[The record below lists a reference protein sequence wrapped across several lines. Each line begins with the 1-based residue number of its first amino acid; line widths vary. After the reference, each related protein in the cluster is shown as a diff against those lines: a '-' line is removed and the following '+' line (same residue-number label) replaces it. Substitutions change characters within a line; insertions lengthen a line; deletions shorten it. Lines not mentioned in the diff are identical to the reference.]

1 MIFTAASREKTVR
14 KTYSSFSCGRH
25 GRPAV
30 RPPASGQ
37 ASGPRPPPAPPCG
50 LAVLPPGLGT
60 CQGVRVDPPASQ
72 LAAPE
77 PPGSAPSEPAT
88 TSFSKLPRTPLPSRD
103 RRPRRGPRLLCS
115 GTRPPPVVR
124 KGRSLTSEG
133 AGVGD
138 KGRGPPA
145 GRHLDVVQEPCC
157 LVTQRVFLK
166 VSGGSEAVG
175 VSLLSLT
182 PLPVGPRLSPASS
195 ELPVYS
201 GAWCRDRV
209 SVDPWGQSW
218 DLHSTESHKGWAGC
232 PARWGPGG
240 LLGR

>member
-30 RPPASGQ
+30 RPPAR
-37 ASGPRPPPAPPCG
+37 APRPPLLAGSRSCPPALAPARASAWIPPPPSSPPQSPR
-50 LAVLPPGLGT
+50 AVPRLSPPPPRSPSCPGHRCPPGT
-60 CQGVRVDPPASQ
+60 A
-72 LAAPE
+72 
-77 PPGSAPSEPAT
+77 
-88 TSFSKLPRTPLPSRD
+88 D
-103 RRPRRGPRLLCS
+103 RAEGARLLCS
-115 GTRPPPVVR
+115 GTRPPPAVR

-182 PLPVGPRLSPASS
+182 SLPVGPRLSPASS
-195 ELPVYS
+195 ELPVYL

-232 PARWGPGG
+232 PATSGPGG

>member
-37 ASGPRPPPAPPCG
+37 ASSPRPAPAPPCG

-88 TSFSKLPRTPLPSRD
+88 TSFSKLPRTPLPSQD
-103 RRPRRGPRLLCS
+103 RRPRRGGSAAVFRDAASTS
-115 GTRPPPVVR
+115 GSEGTQSHFRGGGRGGQGARAPSRPP
-124 KGRSLTSEG
+124 L
-133 AGVGD
+133 
-138 KGRGPPA
+138 GRGPGALLPCYSESFPESVGGQRGCRGEPA
-145 GRHLDVVQEPCC
+145 
-157 LVTQRVFLK
+157 
-166 VSGGSEAVG
+166 
-175 VSLLSLT
+175 LLN
-182 PLPVGPRLSPASS
+182 SPASRS
-195 ELPVYS
+195 EAFS
-201 GAWCRDRV
+201 R
-209 SVDPWGQSW
+209 
-218 DLHSTESHKGWAGC
+218 
-232 PARWGPGG
+232 
-240 LLGR
+240 